1 MEIGPLAARD
11 DETEVSVNEL
21 IEADEI
27 EEYDDTEIE
36 LDSEFA
42 DTLMLLELPSELD
55 ESLGLTLVES
65 ELSLVE
71 VPLEDGLLIATG

>member
-27 EEYDDTEIE
+27 KEYDDTEIE

>member
-1 MEIGPLAARD
+1 MVIGPLAARD

>member
-1 MEIGPLAARD
+1 MAARD

>member
-1 MEIGPLAARD
+1 MVIGPLAARD

-27 EEYDDTEIE
+27 KEYDDTEIE